1 MNKPAGVECSQ
12 KPKHHPS
19 VYSLLPSPLRRRGVQ
34 AIGRLDED
42 TTGVLL
48 FTDDG
53 ALIHR
58 LTSPKHHVPKVY
70 EVTCK
75 HAVEG
80 SQIERLLAGV
90 LLHDDNET
98 VRAEACEATG
108 AETLRMTLT
117 EGKYHQ
123 VKRMIAAAG
132 NRVEGL
138 ERSAFGPVGFE
149 GLAPSAWRWLT
160 ARGRSL
166 AVDSGLMSMRVF
178 RSFDHPRHRAC
189 LRPHDRQLRRRAP
202 RPPGDARPARL
213 RGSAP
218 RIAGD
223 GDDPSSRIRAI
234 TSPRWPASRSSPRP
248 ASRRCATSSANSSA
262 AASRRRS

>member
-1 MNKPAGVECSQ
+1 MQLAKLLFTQGMGSRRECEALVAAGHVAIGGAVVDDPWLEVDEAGLAYSVEGQPWTYRARAVLVMNKPAGVECSQ

-19 VYSLLPSPLRRRGVQ
+19 VYSLLPPALRKRGVQ

-53 ALIHR
+53 TLIHR

-75 HAVEG
+75 HPLDG
-80 SQIERLLAGV
+80 SQIERLLKGV

-138 ERSAFGPVGFE
+138 ERSAFGAVGLQ
-149 GLAPSAWRWLT
+149 GLAPGSWRWLT
-160 ARGRSL
+160 DDEEAAL
-166 AVDSGLMSMRVF
+166 AK
-178 RSFDHPRHRAC
+178 RH
-189 LRPHDRQLRRRAP
+189 
-202 RPPGDARPARL
+202 
-213 RGSAP
+213 
-218 RIAGD
+218 
-223 GDDPSSRIRAI
+223 
-234 TSPRWPASRSSPRP
+234 
-248 ASRRCATSSANSSA
+248 A
-262 AASRRRS
+262 AAGGMAGAAGAARTDS